1 MNYIDYYKV
10 LGVSRDASQ
19 DDIAKAYKRLARKY
33 HPDLNKA
40 SDAEAKFKDLNE
52 AYEVLKDPDKR
63 SRFDTLG
70 ANWKHGVPF
79 EPPAGWGPGGPG
91 GVRYEFRDGGFGGSG
106 FSDFFESMFGGGGR
120 GGSGGGGGFGI
131 DDLLGGMG
139 GRGRR
144 AGGQDVE
151 SELVVELE
159 DAYRG
164 NKRAVELSGP
174 TGRRRYDVR
183 VPKGIN
189 DGERMRLANQGLPG
203 PNGRRGDLYLVIRL
217 APHPQFRR
225 EGDDL
230 VVRVEVHSWDAA
242 LGAKIRVPTLEG
254 DVQMTLPAGL
264 ESGQRLRLR
273 AKGMPKS
280 GGSHGD
286 LYAELNITI
295 PTTLTAKQRRL
306 FEELREVS

>member
-1 MNYIDYYKV
+1 MNYIDYYKA

-19 DDIAKAYKRLARKY
+19 DDLAKAYKRLARKY

-40 SDAEAKFKDLNE
+40 SNAEAKFKELNE
-52 AYEVLKDPDKR
+52 AYEVLKDPEKR

-79 EPPAGWGPGGPG
+79 EPPPGWASGGPG
-91 GVRYEFRDGGFGGSG
+91 GMRYEFRNGGFGGNG
-106 FSDFFESMFGGGGR
+106 FSDFFESLFGGGG
-120 GGSGGGGGFGI
+120 GGGTSGAGFGL
-131 DDLLGGMG
+131 DDLVGGMS

-144 AGGQDVE
+144 GRGQDVE
-151 SELVVELE
+151 SEVQVELE

-183 VPKGIN
+183 IPKGIK

-203 PNGRRGDLYLVIRL
+203 PHGQRGDLYLVIRL
-217 APHPQFRR
+217 TPHPQFRR

-230 VVRVEVHSWDAA
+230 IARVEVPCWDAA
-242 LGAKIRVPTLEG
+242 LGAKVRVPTLEG
-254 DVQMTLPAGL
+254 DVDMALPAGL

-273 AKGMPKS
+273 AKGMPKP
-280 GGSHGD
+280 GGGHGD

-295 PTTLTAKQRRL
+295 PTKLTAKQRRL